1 MIFDGGVVEIYINQ
15 NYPPVSLSAD
25 SPLTRGAKKE
35 GVGGAFMSH
44 VIAAIA
50 TPAGAAG
57 LGVVRLSGDNAI
69 QVAAQLFRPINA
81 DRPLTAL
88 GGYTAA
94 YGHVYDA
101 DGDID
106 DCVALVFRAPH
117 SYTGEEVVEL
127 SCHGGRYILRRVLRA
142 CFAAGAKPAAAGEY
156 TRRAFLNGKMDLTG
170 AESVMDLIGAEGQLA
185 ARTALAAREG
195 GIFRRLAAVKES
207 LLGVAAQFAA
217 YIDYPDED
225 IPAPDTAQ
233 WRHVI
238 ETAIR
243 TVENLLAT
251 YDAGRILREGVDT
264 AIVGRPN
271 VGKSTLMNL
280 LAGCERSIV
289 TDVAGTT
296 RDVVEE
302 TVRLG
307 DVTLRL
313 ADTAGI
319 RATTDVV
326 EEVGVTR
333 ARTRME
339 QAALV
344 LAVFDGSEVLQE
356 EDTALVET
364 LKNRAAVA
372 VINKADK
379 PLLIDAEWIRARFPY
394 TVILSAKAEEGVDA
408 LTAAVA
414 AVTGV
419 ARLDAAQPVLS
430 TERQRQCAADCL
442 ACLREAQEAIAVGL
456 TPDAVSVSVD
466 GAIGALLELTGE
478 RATEAVVEQVF
489 SRFCVGK

>member
-1 MIFDGGVVEIYINQ
+1 
-15 NYPPVSLSAD
+15 
-25 SPLTRGAKKE
+25 
-35 GVGGAFMSH
+35 MSH
-44 VIAAIA
+44 VIAAIS

-57 LGVVRLSGDNAI
+57 LGVVRLSGDDAVA
-69 QVAAQLFRPINA
+69 VAAKLFRPINA
-81 DRPLTAL
+81 TRPLTAL
-88 GGYTAA
+88 SGYTAA
-94 YGHVYDA
+94 YGHVFDA

-117 SYTGEEVVEL
+117 SYTGEEMVEL
-127 SCHGGRYILRRVLRA
+127 SCHGGRYILQRVLRA
-142 CFAAGAKPAAAGEY
+142 CFQAGAKPAAAGEF
-156 TRRAFLNGKMDLTG
+156 TRRAFLNGKMDLSA
-170 AESVMDLIGAEGQLA
+170 AESVMDLIAAEGKLA
-185 ARTALAAREG
+185 AQTALTAREG

-207 LLGVAAQFAA
+207 LLGIAAQFSA

-225 IPAPDTAQ
+225 IPDLDTAQ
-233 WRHVI
+233 WRHSV
-238 ETAIR
+238 ETAIS
-243 TVENLLAT
+243 TVENLLDT
-251 YDAGRILREGVDT
+251 YDTGRILREGIDT

-289 TDVAGTT
+289 TDIAGTT

-319 RATTDVV
+319 RDTADVV
-326 EEVGVTR
+326 ENVGVSR
-333 ARTRME
+333 ARARME

-344 LAVFDGSEVLQE
+344 LAVFDGSEALTQE
-356 EDTALVET
+356 DKALVET
-364 LKNRAAVA
+364 LKNRAAIA

-379 PLLIDAEWIRARFPY
+379 PLAIDSEWIAAHFSHVV
-394 TVILSAKAEEGVDA
+394 TLSAKEQSGVAA

-414 AVTGV
+414 AVTGIEK
-419 ARLDAAQPVLS
+419 LDAAQPVLS

-442 ACLREAQEAIAVGL
+442 ACLREAEAAIAIGL

-489 SRFCVGK
+489 ARFCVGK

>member
-1 MIFDGGVVEIYINQ
+1 
-15 NYPPVSLSAD
+15 
-25 SPLTRGAKKE
+25 
-35 GVGGAFMSH
+35 MSH
-44 VIAAIA
+44 VIAAIS

-57 LGVVRLSGDNAI
+57 LGVVRLSGDDAVA
-69 QVAAQLFRPINA
+69 VAAKLFRPIRQER
-81 DRPLTAL
+81 DLTAL
-88 GGYTAA
+88 SGYTAA

-117 SYTGEEVVEL
+117 SYTGEDVVEL
-127 SCHGGRYILRRVLRA
+127 SCHGGRYILQRVLRA
-142 CFAAGAKPAAAGEY
+142 CFAAGAKPAAAGEF

-195 GIFRRLAAVKES
+195 GIYRRLASVKES
-207 LLGVAAQFAA
+207 LLAVAAQFAA

-225 IPAPDTAQ
+225 IPDLEPQ
-233 WRHVI
+233 VLG
-238 ETAIR
+238 ETIKNGIA
-243 TVENLLAT
+243 TVENLLST
-251 YDAGRILREGVDT
+251 YDAGRILREGIDT

-289 TDVAGTT
+289 TDIAGTT

-319 RATTDVV
+319 RATDDVV
-326 EEVGVTR
+326 EHVGVSR
-333 ARTRME
+333 ARSRME

-344 LAVFDGSEVLQE
+344 LAVFDGSEPLTDEDKALAQALQGR
-356 EDTALVET
+356 TAI
-364 LKNRAAVA
+364 AI
-372 VINKADK
+372 INKADK
-379 PLLIDAEWIRARFPY
+379 PLCIDQDWVYAHFDHVV
-394 TVILSAKAEEGVDA
+394 TLSAKAEEGVAD

-414 AVTGV
+414 EVTGI
-419 ARLDAAQPVLS
+419 AALDAAQPVLS
-430 TERQRQCAADCL
+430 TERQRQCAIDCL
-442 ACLREAQEAIAVGL
+442 ACLKEAQGALAAGF

-466 GAIGALLELTGE
+466 GAINALLELTGE

-489 SRFCVGK
+489 ARFCVGK

>member
-1 MIFDGGVVEIYINQ
+1 
-15 NYPPVSLSAD
+15 
-25 SPLTRGAKKE
+25 
-35 GVGGAFMSH
+35 MSH
-44 VIAAIA
+44 VIAAIS

-57 LGVVRLSGDNAI
+57 LGVVRLSGDDAMA
-69 QVAAQLFRPINA
+69 VAARVFRPIRQER
-81 DRPLTAL
+81 DLTAL
-88 GGYTAA
+88 EGYTAA

-117 SYTGEEVVEL
+117 SYTGENVVEL
-127 SCHGGRYILRRVLRA
+127 SCHGGRYILQRVLRA
-142 CFAAGAKPAAAGEY
+142 CFAAGAKPAAAGEF

-195 GIFRRLAAVKES
+195 GIYRRLASVKDS
-207 LLGVAAQFAA
+207 LLAVAAQFSA

-225 IPAPDTAQ
+225 IPDLEPQVLGETIQ
-233 WRHVI
+233 KGI
-238 ETAIR
+238 E
-243 TVENLLAT
+243 TVENLLST
-251 YDAGRILREGVDT
+251 YDAGRILREGIDT

-280 LAGCERSIV
+280 LSGCERSIV
-289 TDVAGTT
+289 TDIAGTT

-319 RATTDVV
+319 RDTDDVV
-326 EEVGVTR
+326 ENVGVSR
-333 ARTRME
+333 ARSRME

-344 LAVFDGSEVLQE
+344 LAVFDGSEPLSPEDQALAESLQG
-356 EDTALVET
+356 
-364 LKNRAAVA
+364 RAAIA
-372 VINKADK
+372 IINKADK
-379 PLLIDAEWIRARFPY
+379 PQQIDGDWIAARFSH
-394 TVILSAKAEEGVDA
+394 TVTLSAKEEQGVAA

-414 AVTGV
+414 EVTGI
-419 ARLDAAQPVLS
+419 AALDAAQPVLS
-430 TERQRQCAADCL
+430 TERQRQCAVDCL
-442 ACLREAQEAIAVGL
+442 TCLREAQQALAAGF
-456 TPDAVSVSVD
+456 TADAVSVSVD
-466 GAIGALLELTGE
+466 GAINALLELTGE

-489 SRFCVGK
+489 ARFCVGK

>member
-1 MIFDGGVVEIYINQ
+1 
-15 NYPPVSLSAD
+15 
-25 SPLTRGAKKE
+25 
-35 GVGGAFMSH
+35 MSH
-44 VIAAIA
+44 VIAAIS

-57 LGVVRLSGDNAI
+57 LGVVRLSGDDAVS
-69 QVAAQLFRPINA
+69 VAARLFRPMDAN
-81 DRPLTAL
+81 RPLTAL
-88 GGYTAA
+88 KGYTAA

-117 SYTGEEVVEL
+117 SYTGEDVVEL
-127 SCHGGRYILRRVLRA
+127 SCHGGRYILQRVLRA
-142 CFAAGAKPAAAGEY
+142 CFAAGAKPAQAGEF
-156 TRRAFLNGKMDLTG
+156 TRRAFVSGKMDLTG
-170 AESVMDLIGAEGQLA
+170 AESVMDLIAAEGKLA
-185 ARTALAAREG
+185 AQTALTAREG
-195 GIFRRLAAVKES
+195 GIFRRLASVKDS
-207 LLGVAAQFAA
+207 LLGVAAQFSA

-225 IPAPDTAQ
+225 IPDLDTAQ
-233 WRHVI
+233 WSETV

-243 TVENLLAT
+243 TMQNLLDT
-251 YDAGRILREGVDT
+251 YDTGRILREGIDT

-280 LAGCERSIV
+280 LSGCERSIV
-289 TDVAGTT
+289 TDIAGTT
-296 RDVVEE
+296 RDIVEE

-319 RATTDVV
+319 RDTADVV
-326 EEVGVTR
+326 ENVGVAR
-333 ARTRME
+333 ARAKME

-344 LAVFDGSEVLQE
+344 LAVFDGSEALTE
-356 EDTALVET
+356 EDELLASR
-364 LKNRAAVA
+364 LKDRAAIA
-372 VINKADK
+372 ILNKADK
-379 PLLIDAEWIRARFPY
+379 PTAIDADWVAAHFRYAV
-394 TVILSAKAEEGVDA
+394 TLSAKEEIGVEA

-419 ARLDAAQPVLS
+419 ERLDAAQPMLS

-442 ACLREAQEAIAVGL
+442 TCLQEAEQAIAIGL

-466 GAIGALLELTGE
+466 GAINAILDLTGE

-489 SRFCVGK
+489 ARFCVGK

>member
-1 MIFDGGVVEIYINQ
+1 
-15 NYPPVSLSAD
+15 
-25 SPLTRGAKKE
+25 
-35 GVGGAFMSH
+35 MSH
-44 VIAAIA
+44 VIAAIS

-57 LGVVRLSGDNAI
+57 LGVVRLSGDDAVS
-69 QVAAQLFRPINA
+69 VAARLFRPMDQN
-81 DRPLTAL
+81 RPLTAL
-88 GGYTAA
+88 KGYTAA

-117 SYTGEEVVEL
+117 SYTGEDVVEL
-127 SCHGGRYILRRVLRA
+127 SCHGGRYILQRVLRA
-142 CFAAGAKPAAAGEY
+142 CFAAGAKPAQAGEF
-156 TRRAFLNGKMDLTG
+156 TRRAFLSGKMDLTG
-170 AESVMDLIGAEGQLA
+170 AESVMDLIAAEGKLA
-185 ARTALAAREG
+185 AQTALTAREG
-195 GIFRRLAAVKES
+195 GIYRRLNAVKDS
-207 LLGVAAQFAA
+207 LLGVAAQFSA
-217 YIDYPDED
+217 YIDYPYED
-225 IPAPDTAQ
+225 IPDLDTAQ
-233 WRHVI
+233 WSETV

-243 TVENLLAT
+243 TMQNLLDT
-251 YDAGRILREGVDT
+251 YDTGRILREGVDT

-289 TDVAGTT
+289 TDIAGTT
-296 RDVVEE
+296 RDIVEE

-319 RATTDVV
+319 RDTTDVV
-326 EEVGVTR
+326 ENVGVAR
-333 ARTRME
+333 ARAKME

-344 LAVFDGSEVLQE
+344 LTVFDGSEALTE
-356 EDTALVET
+356 EDKALAGR
-364 LKNRAAVA
+364 LDGKAAIA
-372 VINKADK
+372 ILNKADK
-379 PLLIDAEWIRARFPY
+379 PTAIDADWIAAHFAHVV
-394 TVILSAKAEEGVDA
+394 TLSAKEESGVAA

-419 ARLDAAQPVLS
+419 ERLDAAQPMLS

-442 ACLREAQEAIAVGL
+442 ACLTEAEQAIAIGL

-466 GAIGALLELTGE
+466 GAINALLELTGE

-489 SRFCVGK
+489 ARFCVGK

>member
-1 MIFDGGVVEIYINQ
+1 
-15 NYPPVSLSAD
+15 
-25 SPLTRGAKKE
+25 
-35 GVGGAFMSH
+35 MSH
-44 VIAAIA
+44 VIAAIS

-57 LGVVRLSGDNAI
+57 LGVVRLSGDGAVA
-69 QVAAQLFRPINA
+69 VAAQLFRPLRP
-81 DRPLTAL
+81 DRGLTAL

-117 SYTGEEVVEL
+117 SYTGEDVVEL
-127 SCHGGRYILRRVLRA
+127 SCHGGRYILQRVLRA
-142 CFAAGAKPAAAGEY
+142 CFAVGAKPAAAGEF
-156 TRRAFLNGKMDLTG
+156 TRRAFLNGKMDLTS
-170 AESVMDLIGAEGQLA
+170 AESVMDLIGAEGDLA

-195 GIFRRLAAVKES
+195 GMYRRLAAVKDS
-207 LLGVAAQFAA
+207 LLAVAAQFAA

-225 IPAPDTAQ
+225 IPDLEPQALGDTIQ
-233 WRHVI
+233 NGI
-238 ETAIR
+238 ETM
-243 TVENLLAT
+243 EKLLAT
-251 YDAGRILREGVDT
+251 YDAGRILREGIDT

-280 LAGCERSIV
+280 LSGCERSIV

-319 RATTDVV
+319 RDTDDVV
-326 EEVGVTR
+326 ENVGVTR
-333 ARTRME
+333 ARARME

-344 LAVFDGSEVLQE
+344 LAVFDGSEALTD
-356 EDTALVET
+356 EDRALAES
-364 LKNRAAVA
+364 LSGRAAIA
-372 VINKADK
+372 IINKADK
-379 PLLIDAEWIRARFPY
+379 PPMADAAWIAARFSH
-394 TVILSAKAEEGVDA
+394 TVVLSAKEEEGVDA

-414 AVTGV
+414 AVTGI
-419 ARLDAAQPVLS
+419 AALDAAQPVLS

-442 ACLREAQEAIAVGL
+442 ACLKEAREALAAGF

-466 GAIGALLELTGE
+466 GAINALLELTGE

-489 SRFCVGK
+489 ARFCVGK